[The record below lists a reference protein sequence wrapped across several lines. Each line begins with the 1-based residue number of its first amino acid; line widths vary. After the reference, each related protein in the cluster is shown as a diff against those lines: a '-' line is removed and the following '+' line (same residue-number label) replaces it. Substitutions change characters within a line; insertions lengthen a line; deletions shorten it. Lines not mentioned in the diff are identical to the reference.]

1 MSLLGTRGRRRP
13 CSLGVP
19 SPEHGCRGQRGLLGT
34 REASLDWL
42 PGWRPVSGGQLG
54 WPWGHP
60 EGDLRSAGGSTINLG
75 DWSISSRQMFRH
87 RRSGQATVVRGAG
100 RGTRRCGFSDTN
112 QVLWCR
118 KRVQG
123 RPPGLYTDPGPG
135 PYQPGRAEREPRPQ
149 QPWHS
154 PAAPRPAQ
162 GHSPHTQT
170 PRTAAFPTDAGL
182 CSAYLCA

>member
-60 EGDLRSAGGSTINLG
+60 EVISGRRVAAPSIWAIGPFRADRCSDTGGQVKPLWCGVRGGGQGGVASQTQTRSC
-75 DWSISSRQMFRH
+75 
-87 RRSGQATVVRGAG
+87 GAG
-100 RGTRRCGFSDTN
+100 RGFRAGL
-112 QVLWCR
+112 QVSTPTLA
-118 KRVQG
+118 
-123 RPPGLYTDPGPG
+123 LGPTS
-135 PYQPGRAEREPRPQ
+135 QDVLSPRPQ

-154 PAAPRPAQ
+154 PVAPRPAQ